1 MKQRQRERWMFVKIK
16 ERRFGEIKSE
26 NGGNWERE
34 NEEERI
40 EREREI
46 NAWER
51 ERMKGKKESS
61 ED

>member
-1 MKQRQRERWMFVKIK
+1 MFVKIK